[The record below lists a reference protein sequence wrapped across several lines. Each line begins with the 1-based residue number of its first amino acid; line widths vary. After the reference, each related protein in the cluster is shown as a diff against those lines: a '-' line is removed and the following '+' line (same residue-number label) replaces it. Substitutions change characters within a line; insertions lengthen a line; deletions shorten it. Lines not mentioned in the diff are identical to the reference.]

1 MKITIR
7 FLIIFLL
14 MVGIKQN
21 LYAQEDND
29 AAQEISAAE
38 LAKKAQNPI
47 ANMISVPF
55 SEQYQFWNWTK

>member
-1 MKITIR
+1 MTPSRYLGIENI
-7 FLIIFLL
+7 LL

-21 LYAQEDND
+21 LSAQEVSD
-29 AAQEISAAE
+29 AAQELSDAE

-55 SEQYQFWNWTK
+55 QNNTN